1 MNGKKELELMLT
13 EVSIMAKN
21 IVINDDSD
29 DNNDD
34 DNDC

>member
-21 IVINDDSD
+21 IVINGDSD